1 MRSSMMAGQMSQIVE
16 EANLRM
22 STTDD
27 RDESY
32 REDDDQ
38 SFISS
43 PIVSPGIFGGAYE
56 IKAHTGNMINL
67 FQAPQN

>member
-1 MRSSMMAGQMSQIVE
+1 MMAGQMSQIVE

-27 RDESY
+27 RDESF

-43 PIVSPGIFGGAYE
+43 PIVSPGIFGGA
-56 IKAHTGNMINL
+56 
-67 FQAPQN
+67 